1 MGRGRVCG
9 HPRPSPAPGG
19 QACAGAAPAPRPA
32 RVLSWGSA
40 GGRGRSRSAH
50 RVLTV
55 RPLRYVGQSPPLL
68 TQSSQRVLSFS
79 LAEKFRAVPIPGLA
93 GWTVSS
99 LWAGP
104 GLGSEADTP
113 HRLVLVSARRARW
126 RGWRSPW
133 RAARAAG
140 THTASR
146 CCPGGASGGTGGGGR
161 RAREAARGLRVGPAW
176 GQTSPVRPP
185 PPTAGGEGST
195 AQEIFVQVTQS
206 HSRWRVCVPGGA
218 GVCQGLSR
226 FHARCALIRT
236 CLSVKRL
243 LLHI

>member
-146 CCPGGASGGTGGGGR
+146 CCPGGASGGTGGGV
-161 RAREAARGLRVGPAW
+161 AGPARQLVVSESAQL
-176 GQTSPVRPP
+176 GDRQAPCAPRPP
-185 PPTAGGEGST
+185 QRE
-195 AQEIFVQVTQS
+195 E
-206 HSRWRVCVPGGA
+206 RVP
-218 GVCQGLSR
+218 QPRR
-226 FHARCALIRT
+226 FLFR
-236 CLSVKRL
+236 
-243 LLHI
+243 